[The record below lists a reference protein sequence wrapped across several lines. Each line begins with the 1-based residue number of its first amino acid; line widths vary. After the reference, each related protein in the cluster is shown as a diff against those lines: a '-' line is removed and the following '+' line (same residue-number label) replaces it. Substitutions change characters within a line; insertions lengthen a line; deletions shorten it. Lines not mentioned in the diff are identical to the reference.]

1 MVSRQAFIVQL
12 IGYLGQALDEVDKR
26 IRRNILRIK

>member
-12 IGYLGQALDEVDKR
+12 IGYLGQAFDEVDKR
-26 IRRNILRIK
+26 IGRIFF